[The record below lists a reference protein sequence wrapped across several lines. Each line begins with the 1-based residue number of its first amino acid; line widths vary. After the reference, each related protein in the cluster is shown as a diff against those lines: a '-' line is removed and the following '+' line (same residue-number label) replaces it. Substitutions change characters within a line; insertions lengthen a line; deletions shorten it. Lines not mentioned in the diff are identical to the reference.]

1 MVSVDKSTDV
11 HSTSRGYEEFRD
23 CSNPDSLN
31 HSVNPIQACPE
42 QAGLIREFLVDDGQ
56 PY

>member
-1 MVSVDKSTDV
+1 MVSVDKSADV